1 MYNTYIP
8 VRVVSPA
15 YNRNNVLSELKR
27 AGASRVFLAIGS
39 LIYGSD
45 KNDEALKIL
54 SDDIPFYKEAGLE
67 VGVWLWGTMVRGNFP
82 FTHITKFDG
91 SEVPQNACPE
101 DKDFVKYMCNFVRK
115 IAMTDPD
122 LIMLDDDMRYGFIA
136 NGFGCCCKNHM
147 KLLCEELGEEIKL
160 KEVFDKMFSGRPNKY
175 RTTFLKLWGHSLE
188 NYCRELRYA
197 VDSVNPEVRLGFCAC
212 ISNFDTD
219 GTDAFTMSKI
229 LAGNTKPFLR
239 LIGAPYWGAF
249 NSWSHRL
256 CDVIEFER
264 LERSWYKD
272 TDIEIFS
279 EGDTYPRP
287 RYKVP
292 SAYLE
297 LFDTALRAS
306 GGFDGILKY
315 MLDYNSSTDYERE
328 YITRHNANREMYA
341 ISDRCFCDKKAV
353 GVRIYESMKKL
364 ENFDFTDRKHTA
376 DTIKEITFSRALR
389 ICAGNSIPTT
399 HNGSGCCGLSFGENI
414 RAIMNDKS
422 IYEKPVIIDI
432 AAARILYE
440 NGIDVGI
447 EEFLGEMQVA
457 REYFPDLNEYVSE
470 SPIVEKI
477 RLDSKAKIKSVFID
491 DDGNETPAAYT
502 YENKDGARFL
512 IYNADVQLSGEE
524 FIRNYARQLQL
535 VRVLD
540 DFGVSL
546 PAYIL
551 GCPELYML
559 VKKDEAGNCAIGLWN
574 CFADGV
580 YDKDIILDD
589 DYTNAETIGLDAE
602 LCGRKIRIG
611 KLGAFEFGYIEL
623 SK

>member
-1 MYNTYIP
+1 MYNIYIP
-8 VRVVSPA
+8 VKVGVPA
-15 YNRNNVLSELKR
+15 YNRDNALAQLKK
-27 AGASRVFLAIGS
+27 AGASRVYLSIGS
-39 LIYGSD
+39 IIYGSD
-45 KNDEALKIL
+45 KNDKALEIL
-54 SDDIPFYKEAGLE
+54 SNDIPFYKEAGLE
-67 VGVWLWGTMVRGNFP
+67 VGVWFWGTLIQGNFP
-82 FTHITKFDG
+82 FTHMTKFDG
-91 SEVPQNACPE
+91 SAVPQNACPE
-101 DKDFVKYMCNFVRK
+101 DKNFVKYMCDFIKK
-115 IAMTDPD
+115 IALTNPD

-147 KLLCEELGEEIKL
+147 NLLCEKVGEEIKQE
-160 KEVFDKMFSGRPNKY
+160 EVFGKMFSGKPNKY
-175 RTTFLKLWGHSLE
+175 RTEFLKLWGQSFE
-188 NYCRELRYA
+188 NYCRELRTA
-197 VDSVNPEVRLGFCAC
+197 VDNVNPDIRLGLCAC

-229 LAGNTKPFLR
+229 LAGKTKPFLR

-264 LERSWYKD
+264 LERSWYKNS
-272 TDIEIFS
+272 DIEIFS

-315 MLDYNSSTDYERE
+315 MLDYYSSTDYEKE
-328 YITRHNANREMYA
+328 YIARHCANKEMYTV
-341 ISDRCFCDKKAV
+341 SNRLFNDKKAV

-364 ENFDFTDRKHTA
+364 EKFDFTHRRHTV

-389 ICAGNSIPTT
+389 ICAENSIPTVYE
-399 HNGSGCCGLSFGENI
+399 GSGCCGLSFGENI
-414 RAIMNDKS
+414 RAFMNDRS
-422 IYEKPVIIDI
+422 IYEKPLVLDI

-440 NGIDVGI
+440 NGIDTGI
-447 EEFLGEMQVA
+447 EEFLGEMSVA
-457 REYFPDLNEYVSE
+457 REYFPDFNEYVSE

-477 RLDSKAKIKSVFID
+477 RLNSKAKVRSIFVD
-491 DDGNETPAAYT
+491 ENGNETPAAYT
-502 YENKDGARFL
+502 YENNDGAKFL
-512 IYNADVQLSGEE
+512 VYTADIQLSGEE
-524 FIRNYARQLQL
+524 FIRNYARQKQL
-535 VRVLD
+535 ICIMT

-551 GCPELYML
+551 GCPDLYML
-559 VKKDEAGNCAIGLWN
+559 VKKDEIGNCAIGLWN

-580 YDKDIILDD
+580 YDKEIILDD
-589 DYTNAETIGLDAE
+589 EYTNIETIGFDAE
-602 LCGRKIRIG
+602 LCGRKIKIK
-611 KLGAFEFGYIEL
+611 KLGAFEFGYINL